1 MNINLKEA
9 NELELLTYKIAVLS
23 MIVSCNEQLAKI
35 KDKLKEVQ
43 EKRQEGELTENKK
56 LKEWGE
62 LTNF

>member
-35 KDKLKEVQ
+35 KDKLEEVQ
-43 EKRQEGELTENKK
+43 KKREEGKFTD
-56 LKEWGE
+56 
-62 LTNF
+62 F

>member
-1 MNINLKEA
+1 MNINIDEA

-43 EKRQEGELTENKK
+43 EKREEGKFTD
-56 LKEWGE
+56 
-62 LTNF
+62 F